1 MKTLKL
7 GINLCLLFSLIL
19 MIMPQKALAENYLT
33 DQNTATVKG
42 KVTDSEKIPLPGVV
56 ITLKNHEKYATTDLD
71 GNFAI
76 TGISD
81 LNSATLVFTCVGMTT
96 QEIVLKGKTY
106 INVIMKDNIVELG
119 EVVAIGYGS
128 VKKSDLAGAVASVKG
143 DKLTQTSSRDVLS
156 GLQGKMSGVNI
167 TLNSGAPGENATVR
181 IRGVGTINNSNPI
194 YVVDGFQISDINYL
208 GVNDIENIE
217 VLKDASATSIYGS
230 RGANG
235 VILITT
241 KKGGKDQFHANGS
254 YSIGFQS
261 ASKKIDM
268 LNAWQFATLYR
279 EAYANSNVSLSVADD
294 AITQY
299 VIDNHYK
306 GTDWQDKVFKKMTPV
321 HNAELSL
328 SGSSGKNSYL
338 LSLLYT
344 HNEGLVK
351 YNDFSKFNIR
361 LYNNY
366 EFSKHAKLEADISYS
381 TSQKHDINGSVLT
394 SALYMDPIAAAW
406 NTNTNNYG
414 SKTFS
419 QIEATN
425 PALLIDNSQYDN
437 MSDVNRLVAN
447 FALSFTD
454 LFVKDLSLTSRFGY
468 DKQTTRGKGFYPE
481 YYVDQNT
488 YNQESSLYESF
499 QCVTSWLWSN
509 YLSYSKKINN
519 HSIDGMAGMEMQK
532 FTNRYA
538 YGIAYDIPYDP
549 NQQYFDLAGNQER
562 KGIKGNYSESA
573 LLSFF
578 ARVNYKFLNRYLLTA
593 TIRSDGSSKFVGSN
607 RWGYFPSVAVAWDIK
622 KENFLANV
630 DVISGLKLRGYCR

>member
-96 QEIVLKGKTY
+96 QEIMLKGKTY

-128 VKKSDLAGAVASVKG
+128 VKKSDLTGAVASVKG

-279 EAYANSNVSLSVADD
+279 EAYANSNVSLSAADD

-306 GTDWQDKVFKKMTPV
+306 GTDWQDKVFKEMTPV

-499 QCVTSWLWSN
+499 QCGTSWLWSN

-538 YGIAYDIPYDP
+538 YGIAYDIPY
-549 NQQYFDLAGNQER
+549 
-562 KGIKGNYSESA
+562 
-573 LLSFF
+573 
-578 ARVNYKFLNRYLLTA
+578 T
-593 TIRSDGSSKFVGSN
+593 
-607 RWGYFPSVAVAWDIK
+607 RWR
-622 KENFLANV
+622 N
-630 DVISGLKLRGYCR
+630 

>member
-96 QEIVLKGKTY
+96 QEIMLKGKTY

-128 VKKSDLAGAVASVKG
+128 VKKSDLTGAVASVKG

-268 LNAWQFATLYR
+268 LNA
-279 EAYANSNVSLSVADD
+279 
-294 AITQY
+294 
-299 VIDNHYK
+299 
-306 GTDWQDKVFKKMTPV
+306 
-321 HNAELSL
+321 
-328 SGSSGKNSYL
+328 
-338 LSLLYT
+338 
-344 HNEGLVK
+344 
-351 YNDFSKFNIR
+351 
-361 LYNNY
+361 
-366 EFSKHAKLEADISYS
+366 
-381 TSQKHDINGSVLT
+381 
-394 SALYMDPIAAAW
+394 
-406 NTNTNNYG
+406 
-414 SKTFS
+414 
-419 QIEATN
+419 
-425 PALLIDNSQYDN
+425 
-437 MSDVNRLVAN
+437 
-447 FALSFTD
+447 
-454 LFVKDLSLTSRFGY
+454 
-468 DKQTTRGKGFYPE
+468 
-481 YYVDQNT
+481 
-488 YNQESSLYESF
+488 
-499 QCVTSWLWSN
+499 
-509 YLSYSKKINN
+509 
-519 HSIDGMAGMEMQK
+519 
-532 FTNRYA
+532 
-538 YGIAYDIPYDP
+538 
-549 NQQYFDLAGNQER
+549 
-562 KGIKGNYSESA
+562 
-573 LLSFF
+573 
-578 ARVNYKFLNRYLLTA
+578 
-593 TIRSDGSSKFVGSN
+593 
-607 RWGYFPSVAVAWDIK
+607 
-622 KENFLANV
+622 
-630 DVISGLKLRGYCR
+630 